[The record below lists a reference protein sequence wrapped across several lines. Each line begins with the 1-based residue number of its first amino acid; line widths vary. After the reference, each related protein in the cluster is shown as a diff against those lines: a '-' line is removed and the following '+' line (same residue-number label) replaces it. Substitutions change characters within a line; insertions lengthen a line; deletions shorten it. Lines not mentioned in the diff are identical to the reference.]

1 MTMPR
6 IHRSGTGTGMQPQL
20 NSVTTPM
27 LPPPA
32 AQPPQQVR
40 SVSSRSSSTRVGAEN
55 RVTASASAFVASRPR
70 MHPRG
75 PQDDLPDVAFRL
87 PYLMLARVLS

>member
-1 MTMPR
+1 MTMPAYTG
-6 IHRSGTGTGMQPQL
+6 SGTGTGMQPQL

-40 SVSSRSSSTRVGAEN
+40 FGLISHLQHRPVGSDE
-55 RVTASASAFVASRPR
+55 P
-70 MHPRG
+70 G
-75 PQDDLPDVAFRL
+75 G
-87 PYLMLARVLS
+87 